1 MSPMNAKPQRPTPV
15 PAHNPVVQSILERAR
30 VAWGLA
36 AAAAVAATV
45 AATPAQAA
53 PDVSLEVTHRSVSLG
68 TDGIQRSTEFT
79 ERVLR
84 RGDTVWVERVL
95 PAGAHQEAEHRQA
108 RMGAAKDHKHA
119 DLSAAT
125 RWIQKGADGK
135 PRLKLVSAHDQIV
148 VDIAPA
154 EFATVGFDGA
164 WPAAYHLIDPAVLQK
179 LQPAARA
186 GEARWFESPPST
198 DRQQVRVLWD
208 AKLEVPLQVQTRSAN
223 GLASRSTTVR
233 LLASADKTP
242 WQTTRH
248 YTVKDYSDFLD

>member
-1 MSPMNAKPQRPTPV
+1 MQPQPMTSRQACLPT
-15 PAHNPVVQSILERAR
+15 HGFVVQSILDRAR
-30 VAWGLA
+30 AAWGLA
-36 AAAAVAATV
+36 AAAAGAAV
-45 AATPAQAA
+45 LAATPAQAA

-68 TDGIQRSTEFT
+68 ADGIQRSTEFS

-84 RGDTVWVERVL
+84 RGDTVWVERVI
-95 PAGAHQEAEHRQA
+95 PAGAHQDAEHRQA
-108 RMGAAKDHKHA
+108 KVGAAKDHKHA

-135 PRLKLVSAHDQIV
+135 LKLRLVSVHDQVV

-164 WPAAYHLIDPAVLQK
+164 WPAAYHLIDPALLQK
-179 LQPAARA
+179 LKPAAKA
-186 GEARWFESPPST
+186 GEAQWFESPKAEGAN
-198 DRQQVRVLWD
+198 QVRVLWD

-233 LLASADKTP
+233 LLKSAEKAP
-242 WQTTRH
+242 WQATSGFA
-248 YTVKDYSDFLD
+248 VKDYSDFLD